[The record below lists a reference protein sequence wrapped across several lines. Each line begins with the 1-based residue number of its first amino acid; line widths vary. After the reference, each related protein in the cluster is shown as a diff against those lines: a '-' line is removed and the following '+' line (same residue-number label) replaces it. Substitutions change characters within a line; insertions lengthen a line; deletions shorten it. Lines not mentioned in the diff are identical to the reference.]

1 MNNRTLTRF
10 FLDSLW
16 RELVCILSLF
26 SLCLVSSTFS
36 IKTNEKTII
45 VFTTKV
51 TSFHVQM
58 KNESVDVE
66 HRPLGRVGGALFC
79 FLIFITSFYGA
90 IFLLG
95 PCFALIYIWPWLY
108 RRVVDRIVAFWLIFP
123 IGEVDFSS
131 YNNLVIKPCSKRSFV
146 SSFLSKAMGS
156 TTWNELSSFSII
168 ELVWI
173 GCSFGPVCFTVPD
186 CES

>member
-1 MNNRTLTRF
+1 M
-10 FLDSLW
+10 
-16 RELVCILSLF
+16 
-26 SLCLVSSTFS
+26 
-36 IKTNEKTII
+36 
-45 VFTTKV
+45 
-51 TSFHVQM
+51 TSVHVQM

-123 IGEVDFSS
+123 IGESFYFSF
-131 YNNLVIKPCSKRSFV
+131 NRNFLIKPCSKRS
-146 SSFLSKAMGS
+146 SASNFLSKAMGS
-156 TTWNELSSFSII
+156 ITWNELSSFSII

-173 GCSFGPVCFTVPD
+173 GCSFGHVCSTAPD